1 MRTLALTAVLA
12 LLPPMLAGCN
22 KPRSTPTTEQKIE
35 PVAKLTAEQLLDEYK
50 KNQIGA
56 DQKYKDKLIQIT
68 GKVAGIGK
76 LPLAG
81 YYIDVGSPG
90 EGELFAVKCI
100 LDKDDK
106 AAEQKAGQLKEGD
119 TVTIAGRCEGKAA
132 GQALYLR
139 YCYFPNETG
148 PSK

>member
-1 MRTLALTAVLA
+1 MRFCSPPRLALVA
-12 LLPPMLAGCN
+12 LLACVGCN
-22 KPRSTPTTEQKIE
+22 RPTKSTAPEEPIK
-35 PVAKLTAEQLLDEYK
+35 PVATLTAEQLLDEYK

-68 GKVAGIGK
+68 GKVSGIGK

-81 YYIDVGSPG
+81 YYIDIGSPP
-90 EGELFAVKCI
+90 EGELAGIKCI
-100 LDKDDK
+100 LDKDSK
-106 AAEQKAGQLKEGD
+106 EAEEKAGKLKEGD

-139 YCYFPNETG
+139 YCYFPQ
-148 PSK
+148 